1 MVQREAMMLSF
12 TDIFRWL
19 SLMFIAMLPLLLL
32 MRSPKRE
39 RAGPGRLRCGA
50 LAALRIG
57 RWSTADRVAR
67 STPIVPNGL
76 RQVRSNSGRPELSCI
91 RGECQDD

>member
-32 MRSPKRE
+32 MRSPKRGG
-39 RAGPGRLRCGA
+39 GPGAAAGA
-50 LAALRIG
+50 AH
-57 RWSTADRVAR
+57 
-67 STPIVPNGL
+67 
-76 RQVRSNSGRPELSCI
+76 
-91 RGECQDD
+91 